1 MLNDNKKFI
10 TLKVDG
16 FKPIKV
22 KEKEDG
28 TMAFYNEYKMLLA
41 EDIVEYKIQNDNGTI
56 VLISNDNRYFVFGRY
71 SELILEGEIFDK
83 WRDSIRAFLLSDNMF
98 NTFLNLKEEDFKCTP
113 FIDDCLKI
121 LRRNIEDKLAN
132 DKSLTDEER
141 QKEENELFNM
151 IANKIASSDPDLV
164 KPAIE
169 YLNSGRELNI

>member
-1 MLNDNKKFI
+1 
-10 TLKVDG
+10 
-16 FKPIKV
+16 
-22 KEKEDG
+22 
-28 TMAFYNEYKMLLA
+28 
-41 EDIVEYKIQNDNGTI
+41 
-56 VLISNDNRYFVFGRY
+56 
-71 SELILEGEIFDK
+71 
-83 WRDSIRAFLLSDNMF
+83 MF

-132 DKSLTDEER
+132 DKSLTDEEQ

-151 IANKIASSDPDLV
+151 IANKIASSDPDLL